1 MIDGMTTKIAITL
14 PDEQVE
20 AAKRAV
26 AEGRAPSVSAYIA
39 AALARKTADDEL
51 AEMLAEMKAEHG
63 EPTAED
69 YAWAEQV
76 LGLA

>member
-1 MIDGMTTKIAITL
+1 MTTKIAITL
-14 PDEQVE
+14 PDKQVQ

-39 AALARKTADDEL
+39 DALARKTADEEL
-51 AEMLAEMKAEHG
+51 AEMLAEMKAEYG
-63 EPTAED
+63 EPTPED
-69 YAWAEQV
+69 YSWAERV